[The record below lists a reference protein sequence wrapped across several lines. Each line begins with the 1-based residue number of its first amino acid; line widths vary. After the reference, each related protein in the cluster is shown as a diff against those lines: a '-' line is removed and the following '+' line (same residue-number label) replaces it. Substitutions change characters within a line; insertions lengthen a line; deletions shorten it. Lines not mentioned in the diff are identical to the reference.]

1 LLSRTFYDEEAEM
14 YANPVDFLEAT
25 FPDYEERPEEEVI
38 DYLVKAISERQPI
51 TDYNVFQINDDLD
64 TVTAE
69 RVGFGV
75 LQMLTGKYKG
85 QCFAYKT
92 GIDSFVQLV
101 IYRLFVF
108 GEISE
113 KHLHLLLNMEYPDEI
128 GLWLGRKTQVILES
142 MIDGILNQIES
153 EKDVLKA

>member
-1 LLSRTFYDEEAEM
+1 MVVKNIYEHKDFGNNFKISVINIENLEEGKGYVLLSRTFYDEEAEM

-75 LQMLTGKYKG
+75 LQMLTGSTKDNVLPIRQALTVLFSLSY
-85 QCFAYKT
+85 T
-92 GIDSFVQLV
+92 GYLYLAKFQKSIF
-101 IYRLFVF
+101 ICC
-108 GEISE
+108 
-113 KHLHLLLNMEYPDEI
+113 
-128 GLWLGRKTQVILES
+128 
-142 MIDGILNQIES
+142 
-153 EKDVLKA
+153 